1 MSSAEPARAKAARA
15 KGAARTSK
23 ASPVKAAGVAAPAKK
38 AARVTAPA
46 KKTARAEAPAKTK
59 APAKSAKPTAKPA
72 PQASADGV
80 SGEAQRL
87 AALLDQALERGE
99 LETISR
105 EALQA
110 LLAALCKNY
119 SARVEAGEDF
129 LPLSQR
135 GRCTPTDVMV
145 TASKLLRSANLQV
158 FELGMWQSWTG
169 R

>member
-1 MSSAEPARAKAARA
+1 MSSAEPARAKHRKLAA
-15 KGAARTSK
+15 
-23 ASPVKAAGVAAPAKK
+23 
-38 AARVTAPA
+38 
-46 KKTARAEAPAKTK
+46 
-59 APAKSAKPTAKPA
+59 AKPA
-72 PQASADGV
+72 APKPVAAKTGAKPVAKPATANRSD
-80 SGEAQRL
+80 EAKRL
-87 AALLDQALERGE
+87 ATELDKALEAGA
-99 LETISR
+99 LDVLSP

-145 TASKLLRSANLQV
+145 TASKLLKSANLQV

>member
-1 MSSAEPARAKAARA
+1 MSSAEPARAKHR
-15 KGAARTSK
+15 K
-23 ASPVKAAGVAAPAKK
+23 VAA
-38 AARVTAPA
+38 
-46 KKTARAEAPAKTK
+46 
-59 APAKSAKPTAKPA
+59 AKPA
-72 PQASADGV
+72 APKPGAAKTGAKPVAKPAAANRSD
-80 SGEAQRL
+80 EAKRL
-87 AALLDQALERGE
+87 ATELDKALEAGA
-99 LETISR
+99 LDVLSP

-145 TASKLLRSANLQV
+145 TASKLLKSANLQV

>member
-1 MSSAEPARAKAARA
+1 VL
-15 KGAARTSK
+15 
-23 ASPVKAAGVAAPAKK
+23 SP
-38 AARVTAPA
+38 
-46 KKTARAEAPAKTK
+46 
-59 APAKSAKPTAKPA
+59 
-72 PQASADGV
+72 
-80 SGEAQRL
+80 
-87 AALLDQALERGE
+87 
-99 LETISR
+99 

-145 TASKLLRSANLQV
+145 TASKLLKSANLQV